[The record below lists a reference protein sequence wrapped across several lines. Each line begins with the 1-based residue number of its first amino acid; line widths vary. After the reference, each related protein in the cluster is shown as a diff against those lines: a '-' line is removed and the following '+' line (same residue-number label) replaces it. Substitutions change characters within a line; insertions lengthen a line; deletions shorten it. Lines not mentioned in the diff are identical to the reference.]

1 MVEVRYASLCW
12 FTDKCFI
19 DGQVLLEHGA
29 EVNAVHEDGWT
40 ALHAAAHYG
49 DAEMVKVRYAFT
61 LLVHWQ
67 ILYRRPGSSRARSR
81 RRLNRRRWMD
91 CFALCSPL
99 WRRRNGQGPL
109 RIHFVGSLA
118 HTVSIDG
125 QVILEHGADVDST
138 TDDGW
143 TVLQF
148 AARYGDAEM
157 VKVRYASLCWF
168 TGKYF
173 IDGQVLLEHGAEV
186 NAVHEDGWTALH
198 AAAHY
203 GDAEMVKVRYASL
216 CWFTGTYCIDGQVLL
231 EHGAD
236 VDSTDDDGW
245 TALHFAAHDGDAEI
259 VEVRYASLCWFTGT
273 YCIDRRPGY
282 SRAWSRRRLNHRR
295 WMDCSA
301 LRSPLRA
308 R

>member
-1 MVEVRYASLCW
+1 MERKSTQSMRMDGLLCMLQPIMETPKWSRSVTHSLCW
-12 FTDKCFI
+12 FTGKYCI

-29 EVNAVHEDGWT
+29 DVDSTDDDGWT
-40 ALHAAAHYG
+40 ALHFAARYG
-49 DAEMVKVRYAFT
+49 DA
-61 LLVHWQ
+61 
-67 ILYRRPGSSRARSR
+67 
-81 RRLNRRRWMD
+81 
-91 CFALCSPL
+91 
-99 WRRRNGQGPL
+99 RNGQGPL